1 MGQAKLDAELA
12 KAEAA
17 AKKNVKT
24 ISGMEKQQDEQAKM
38 KKQLKDVQKAAKA
51 AFKLTGGDSMSA
63 MLGDTGPSKE
73 MRRLGDLVKSVPT
86 EGDHEV
92 IQHSIEMDLGDGLGE
107 DDSGK
112 KSAEE
117 KKLDKELAKT
127 KAAEKKNVDAIDKT
141 EADDK
146 KAAALKKKEKAVAKM
161 GKAAGKLAGK
171 DTLGEAKGDSEA
183 KLAAMAAKVKANAK
197 KTEGKMKQMES
208 DEKKQADQKAALKK
222 KMKAFKHSVSK
233 SSQADAVAQALGE
246 NGYGDDTPSAVERRL
261 QRLATEDEEVEVSKT
276 SKSVDNFADTAE
288 KELKQIHK

>member
-1 MGQAKLDAELA
+1 MGAKT
-12 KAEAA
+12 EAA
-17 AKKNVKT
+17 AKKNVKA
-24 ISGMEKQQDEQAKM
+24 ISEMEKQQDEQAKM

-51 AFKLTGGDSMSA
+51 ASKLTGGDSMSA

-107 DDSGK
+107 DDEASGK

-146 KAAALKKKEKAVAKM
+146 KAAALKKKEEAVAKM

-183 KLAAMAAKVKANAK
+183 KLA
-197 KTEGKMKQMES
+197 
-208 DEKKQADQKAALKK
+208 
-222 KMKAFKHSVSK
+222 
-233 SSQADAVAQALGE
+233 
-246 NGYGDDTPSAVERRL
+246 
-261 QRLATEDEEVEVSKT
+261 
-276 SKSVDNFADTAE
+276 
-288 KELKQIHK
+288 